1 VDDFCIYLATH
12 PGDYQYAKVACQSIR
27 FFCGDAVPIVL
38 IKDGEFDTS
47 QLESLPNISSLDAHG
62 MPDITRRFPHNM
74 NKLKLFYDQRYPR
87 FLYLD
92 ADIVLVSDILAL
104 PYREVDFYVPATH
117 ENLTDPQTRRNVSYV
132 VFDLD
137 QLRVFDPD
145 FPQDAMISFNTG
157 AFFGIKTPAILPDL
171 ERAVLQRL
179 EHKELLFKRYDQ
191 GLINYVFNKA
201 ALRGDVTLGG
211 THFTITP
218 PWETE
223 AKFPNL
229 TRESM
234 LSRAFTE
241 RPLIHYTT
249 PSRQLFFRQFPF
261 AFVPMIFYRQYYDR
275 FPPSVRLRDELNAA
289 PKLARKAVKTY
300 GRRARLWLRSQ
311 LKGQRR

>member
-1 VDDFCIYLATH
+1 MDDFCIYLATYA
-12 PGDYQYAKVACQSIR
+12 GDYQYAKVACESIR

-38 IKDGEFDTS
+38 IKDGDFDTS
-47 QLESLPNISSLDAHG
+47 QLESLPNISSLDSRG
-62 MPDITRRFPHNM
+62 MPDITQSFPRNM

-92 ADIVLVSDILAL
+92 ADIVLVSDMLAL
-104 PYREVDFYVPATH
+104 PYRDVDFYVPATH
-117 ENLTDPQTRRNVSYV
+117 ENLTDPQIRRNVSYV

-145 FPQDAMISFNTG
+145 FPQDSMISFNSG

-171 ERAVLQRL
+171 ERAVLERL
-179 EHKELLFKRYDQ
+179 EHQERLFKRYDQ

-201 ALRGDVTLGG
+201 AQRGDLTLGG

-223 AKFPNL
+223 AKFPAL

-234 LSRAFTE
+234 LSRSFSQ
-241 RPLIHYTT
+241 RVLIHYTT
-249 PSRQLFFRQFPF
+249 PSRRPLFRQFPF
-261 AFVPMIFYRQYYDR
+261 AFAPMTFYRQYYDR

-289 PKLARKAVKTY
+289 PALARKAVKFY
-300 GRRARLWLRSQ
+300 GRRARLWLRS
-311 LKGQRR
+311 RRK